1 MVLELIKLSHTH
13 LLWGRHCTLDSSP
26 QASSVPLGAA
36 GNTAT
41 PDNIYKSESEERYC
55 NSYYHITSSIT
66 RSIALQ
72 IYLKVL
78 TAAQFTIITL

>member
-26 QASSVPLGAA
+26 QASSAPLGAA
-36 GNTAT
+36 GSTAT
-41 PDNIYKSESEERYC
+41 PDNIYKSEERYC
-55 NSYYHITSSIT
+55 NSYYHITSSN